1 MKQRSI
7 WIDYCKILLIYFVI
21 VAHSNQ
27 IPRIAD
33 ILICSFHMP
42 AFFMISGYL
51 YKSNDNLWKSIKKN
65 ALRLLVPALF
75 FSFLCSLIMDVA
87 LYKNGVLTLET
98 GLIKPIIGLI
108 YYDSEIGMPACGV
121 IWFLIVLFLSKIAL
135 DALFKYFS
143 GKVVAGIILG
153 IVVIASLIKIGNFTY
168 LYLLERT
175 MVSLPFVYWG
185 YLMRKYQVLEKVL
198 RLKCKYFILGGGIL
212 VYLIL
217 FPINGRVGIHSFV
230 FGYSLWLFYFIA
242 LLASLLLFGFSM
254 IVCQKE
260 SKLIIWLSSNTM
272 TILCLHR
279 VLLGVS
285 SHFLHEGFSQSLIVL
300 VLLMPIIWVL
310 NKFCPVLIG
319 NKK

>member
-75 FSFLCSLIMDVA
+75 FSFLCSVIMDVA
-87 LYKNGVLTLET
+87 LYKNGELTLET

-121 IWFLIVLFLSKIAL
+121 IWFLIVLFFSKIAL
-135 DALFKYFS
+135 DALFKYFG

-198 RLKCKYFILGGGIL
+198 RLKCKYFVLGGG
-212 VYLIL
+212 YFSL
-217 FPINGRVGIHSFV
+217 FDFV
-230 FGYSLWLFYFIA
+230 PHKW
-242 LLASLLLFGFSM
+242 
-254 IVCQKE
+254 
-260 SKLIIWLSSNTM
+260 
-272 TILCLHR
+272 
-279 VLLGVS
+279 
-285 SHFLHEGFSQSLIVL
+285 
-300 VLLMPIIWVL
+300 
-310 NKFCPVLIG
+310 
-319 NKK
+319 

>member
-1 MKQRSI
+1 M
-7 WIDYCKILLIYFVI
+7 
-21 VAHSNQ
+21 
-27 IPRIAD
+27 
-33 ILICSFHMP
+33 
-42 AFFMISGYL
+42 
-51 YKSNDNLWKSIKKN
+51 
-65 ALRLLVPALF
+65 
-75 FSFLCSLIMDVA
+75 FL
-87 LYKNGVLTLET
+87 
-98 GLIKPIIGLI
+98 
-108 YYDSEIGMPACGV
+108 
-121 IWFLIVLFLSKIAL
+121 
-135 DALFKYFS
+135 
-143 GKVVAGIILG
+143 
-153 IVVIASLIKIGNFTY
+153 
-168 LYLLERT
+168 
-175 MVSLPFVYWG
+175 
-185 YLMRKYQVLEKVL
+185 
-198 RLKCKYFILGGGIL
+198 GGIL
-212 VYLIL
+212 AYLIL

-279 VLLGVS
+279 VLLWVS